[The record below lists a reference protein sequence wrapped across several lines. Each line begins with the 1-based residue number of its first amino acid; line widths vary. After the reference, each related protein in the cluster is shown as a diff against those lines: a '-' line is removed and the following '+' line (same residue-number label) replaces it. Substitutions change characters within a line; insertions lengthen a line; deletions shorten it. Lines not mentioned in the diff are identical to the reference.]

1 MRFFGL
7 EINRERRGK
16 TPHKVGLALS
26 GGGARGFAHA
36 GAIEAML
43 EVGLKP
49 DLICGVSA
57 GSVVAVMHAAG
68 IAPRRMLEMFGDLKF
83 GDLASWN
90 MPKEGLFRLDKF
102 KDFLKEAI
110 PYKYLEELPLPT
122 VVCATNFDTGRKIAF
137 THGLI
142 PDVVAASC
150 CIPIVF
156 NPIQIGRY
164 RYVDGGVLANLPAWA
179 IREKCEFLVGVN
191 VSPATTGRVK
201 DNLLHIAMRSYELMA
216 KNNAL
221 ADMELC
227 DMLIRTD
234 EIARYKVFDLKNIT
248 HVFDSGYR
256 TTMDYFASKGIFPAP
271 REREDEK
278 VNA

>member
-1 MRFFGL
+1 MKIFGL
-7 EINRERRGK
+7 EVKREPKSR
-16 TPHKVGLALS
+16 HNYKVGLALS

-36 GAIEAML
+36 GAIEAMM

-68 IAPRRMLEMFGDLKF
+68 IPPRRMLEMFSELKF

-90 MPKEGLFRLDKF
+90 IPKEGLFRLDKF

-110 PYKYLEELPLPT
+110 PYRYLEELPLPT
-122 VVCATNFDTGRKIAF
+122 VVCATNFDTGHKIAF

-142 PDVVAASC
+142 SEVVAASC

-191 VSPATTGRVK
+191 VSPATSVPVK
-201 DNLLHIAMRSYELMA
+201 DNLLNIAMRSYELMA

-221 ADMELC
+221 SDMELC
-227 DMLIRTD
+227 DMLIKTD

-248 HVFDSGYR
+248 RVFDSGYR
-256 TTMDYFASKGIFPAP
+256 TTMDYFAGKGIAPAK
-271 REREDEK
+271 REKNR
-278 VNA
+278 